1 MKVRHSQLLPT
12 AGCKAALGLGNKLKG
27 VGDDVD
33 DVGGDDVDDLG
44 DDGLDDDHVDDH
56 HHHVGPNHR
65 LHSRWLDFGLK
76 NMSCYQS
83 SLE

>member
-1 MKVRHSQLLPT
+1 M
-12 AGCKAALGLGNKLKG
+12 KG

-44 DDGLDDDHVDDH
+44 DDGLDDDH
-56 HHHVGPNHR
+56 HHVGPKHR
-65 LHSRWLDFGLK
+65 LHSSMATNWRWLDFGLK